1 MTRGGRPVRADSVR
15 TRMLQFFVDH
25 PDAELTYDL
34 AREKFGCT
42 RSSVEHAVLA
52 LREDRII
59 ETVHVIRISNRA
71 KGLAKD

>member
-1 MTRGGRPVRADSVR
+1 MR
-15 TRMLQFFVDH
+15 TRMHQFFLDN
-25 PDAELTYDL
+25 PDAELTYDI

-59 ETVHVIRISNRA
+59 ETVHVIRISARA
-71 KGLAKD
+71 KGIAKD